1 MDDKALKQFVTLAEV
16 LHFGKAAERCH
27 LSPSALSRSIQALE
41 DELGT
46 RLFVRD
52 NRHVSLTREGKV
64 FWQQAQPLLN
74 QWQQVKDSVGK
85 QAHELAGELKI
96 YCSVTASYSFL
107 YDILHEFRKRQPNI
121 EIKLSTGDPAQAI
134 HRVREGLEDI
144 AISARPEKL
153 PRGVNF
159 TRIQTT
165 PLLMIAEREAAQLYQ
180 RNARHF
186 WQATPIILSMEGLA
200 RDKTLAWFE
209 RNRLS
214 PTIYAQVAGNEA
226 IVSMVSLGFGAGVVP
241 EIVLANSPLK
251 DKVVALPIGA
261 AIGDFDVGLFAL
273 SKRLKD
279 PLVQEFWQSQ

>member
-1 MDDKALKQFVTLAEV
+1 MDEKSLKQFLTLAEV
-16 LHFGKAAERCH
+16 LHFGKAAERSH
-27 LSPSALSRSIQALE
+27 VSASALSRSIQALE
-41 DELGT
+41 EELGT
-46 RLFVRD
+46 QLFVRD
-52 NRHVSLTREGKV
+52 NRHVGLTREGKMLLG
-64 FWQQAQPLLN
+64 QAQPLLS
-74 QWQQVKDSVGK
+74 QWQQVKDSVSK
-85 QAHELAGELKI
+85 QARELTGELKI

-134 HRVREGLEDI
+134 TRIREGLEDI
-144 AISARPEKL
+144 AISARPEHL

-165 PLLMIAEREAAQLYQ
+165 PLLMIAELEAAQQYQ
-180 RNARHF
+180 RNSRYF
-186 WQATPIILSMEGLA
+186 WQSTPVILSMEGLA
-200 RDKTLAWFE
+200 RDKTLAWFK

-214 PTIYAQVAGNEA
+214 PNIYAQVAGNEA

-251 DKVVALPIGA
+251 DKVTALPINT

-273 SKRLKD
+273 NKRLKD

>member
-1 MDDKALKQFVTLAEV
+1 MDEKSLKQFLTLAEV
-16 LHFGKAAERCH
+16 LHFGKAAERSH
-27 LSPSALSRSIQALE
+27 ISASALSRSIQALE

-64 FWQQAQPLLN
+64 FLAQAQPLLQ

-134 HRVREGLEDI
+134 TRVREGLEDI

-165 PLLMIAEREAAQLYQ
+165 PLLMIAAHEAAELYQ
-180 RNARHF
+180 RNTRVF
-186 WQATPIILSMEGLA
+186 WQSTPVILSMEGLA
-200 RDKTLAWFE
+200 RDKTLAWFK
-209 RNRLS
+209 RNRLE
-214 PTIYAQVAGNEA
+214 PNIYAQVAGNEA
-226 IVSMVSLGFGAGVVP
+226 IVSLVALGFGVGVVP
-241 EIVLANSPLK
+241 EIVLANSPLR
-251 DKVVALPIGA
+251 DRVSALPIGST
-261 AIGDFDVGLFAL
+261 IGEFDVGLLAL
-273 SKRLKD
+273 NKRLQD